1 MINGSEAIDHVECRS
16 HYANYSDPIGTK
28 ARWQESPTVST
39 CYRAFIHANSS
50 GLTEK
55 SAVFATP
62 NRLKRLPCSFTQACE
77 MTFSRK
83 DHLTRHITR
92 YHTPKIDGTTF
103 SCRYCAPT
111 RGFQTRFEIEQ
122 HYQTHHPNHNDIS
135 HACTFPNCQKTYSK
149 KEHLKRHQRACGHMN
164 VEKEEC
170 RSNIHS
176 CDLCQATFLYKHGL
190 DRHLLRSHAVNAL
203 KSHQCG
209 TCLLAFRK
217 KHMLQA
223 HMFIHTGVVPFP
235 CAHCD
240 QAYMK
245 RYQLVKHHKAKHS
258 DKTIES
264 EKSKICVQSDDITP
278 WNGSDSP
285 KSESVSICES
295 DSESES
301 EIDNASSSARIGA
314 RRESGH
320 LTKSSIHCQLC
331 DRYFRFRKNFRAHLP
346 THFIALEHR
355 KQYQCPYVPCE
366 KRYTTK
372 SNLKTHIQALH
383 DPTRNQHY
391 TCPVEACAGVFAYR
405 HTLQQHLERIH
416 AREQELME
424 YTTRGYCPAE
434 DAARGY
440 DELVDLYCDDDA
452 PRNFGLTDAKALPA
466 AEWSLPSGERHADL
480 IPVIPNTYFTIDEVI
495 QAVTREK
502 GIDVRTLDLEGKS
515 SLAKYM
521 VFVTCRSQSHM
532 RRLADMMI
540 RSLKARNLNDDFE
553 YAVEGRNCDD
563 WMIAD
568 CNTIVIHFLRED
580 TRRILKL
587 EEHWELMENDRHKI
601 YGHMS
606 PDEYMDRFGTSEL
619 MDDATSLTDEPVAWK

>member
-1 MINGSEAIDHVECRS
+1 MQSCRTNVHTHLNITLIVTLHLQSTSNTIGRRIPKMLQIPKRFLTQLLRFSPPNFS
-16 HYANYSDPIGTK
+16 HPFFNTRSFHL
-28 ARWQESPTVST
+28 ST
-39 CYRAFIHANSS
+39 RHRPS
-50 GLTEK
+50 
-55 SAVFATP
+55 
-62 NRLKRLPCSFTQACE
+62 RLPVARILARNCSN
-77 MTFSRK
+77 
-83 DHLTRHITR
+83 
-92 YHTPKIDGTTF
+92 
-103 SCRYCAPT
+103 
-111 RGFQTRFEIEQ
+111 
-122 HYQTHHPNHNDIS
+122 HPPPSNYIGV
-135 HACTFPNCQKTYSK
+135 TYSPENVK
-149 KEHLKRHQRACGHMN
+149 KYAAEL
-164 VEKEEC
+164 E
-170 RSNIHS
+170 
-176 CDLCQATFLYKHGL
+176 L
-190 DRHLLRSHAVNAL
+190 DD
-203 KSHQCG
+203 K
-209 TCLLAFRK
+209 
-217 KHMLQA
+217 
-223 HMFIHTGVVPFP
+223 
-235 CAHCD
+235 
-240 QAYMK
+240 
-245 RYQLVKHHKAKHS
+245 LV
-258 DKTIES
+258 I
-264 EKSKICVQSDDITP
+264 
-278 WNGSDSP
+278 
-285 KSESVSICES
+285 
-295 DSESES
+295 
-301 EIDNASSSARIGA
+301 
-314 RRESGH
+314 SG
-320 LTKSSIHCQLC
+320 
-331 DRYFRFRKNFRAHLP
+331 
-346 THFIALEHR
+346 
-355 KQYQCPYVPCE
+355 
-366 KRYTTK
+366 
-372 SNLKTHIQALH
+372 
-383 DPTRNQHY
+383 
-391 TCPVEACAGVFAYR
+391 G
-405 HTLQQHLERIH
+405 
-416 AREQELME
+416 E
-424 YTTRGYCPAE
+424 YWTAE